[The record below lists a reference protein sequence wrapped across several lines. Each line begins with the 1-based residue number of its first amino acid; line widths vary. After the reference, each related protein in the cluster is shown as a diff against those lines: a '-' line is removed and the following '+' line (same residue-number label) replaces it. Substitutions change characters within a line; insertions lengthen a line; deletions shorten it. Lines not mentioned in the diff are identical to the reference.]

1 MISGQF
7 KPIEQM
13 STAIMNTPL
22 HRRHFL
28 RAAALTGVGG
38 SVALLGHAQDSP
50 KVGADLVTSD
60 AQTAIDRGLEYLA
73 AHQGVDGAFTDKNGG
88 ANVAVTA
95 LAGLALLAGGHL
107 PGRGKYGQTVARAAD
122 YLLMKGASGTK
133 VGYLQNTEGFLA
145 HGAMYQHGF
154 GSLFLAEMHG
164 TFPDPEKGAKVRDML
179 EKAIALIVK
188 AQNREGG
195 WRYTPEP
202 TDSDVSVTVAQLMA
216 LRAAKNAGIF
226 VDKAVVDK
234 CVEYIRAC
242 KLPDGSFMYQKGKHA
257 TSSPFPRSAAA
268 IVGLYSAGIYEGEI
282 IERGLKYLMRYL
294 PTGGRNG
301 NDVRPDH
308 FFYGHYYAA
317 LAMWTAGGTYWNEW
331 FPAIRKELLARR
343 GASQVWEENYNGT
356 AYGTAMACIILQLP
370 NNYLPIMQK

>member
-1 MISGQF
+1 M
-7 KPIEQM
+7 K
-13 STAIMNTPL
+13 TP
-22 HRRHFL
+22 HRRQFL
-28 RAAALTGVGG
+28 RAAALTGAGG
-38 SVALLGHAQDSP
+38 SVALLGHAQDAP
-50 KVGADLVTSD
+50 KAGGDLVTSD
-60 AQTAIDRGLEYLA
+60 AQTAIDRGLEYLS
-73 AHQGVDGAFTDKNGG
+73 AHQGSDGGFTDKSGG

-95 LAGLALLAGGHL
+95 LTGLALLAGGHL
-107 PGRGKYGQTVARAAD
+107 PGRGKYGQAVARAAD
-122 YLLMKGASGTK
+122 YLLGKGGSGTK
-133 VGYLQNTEGFLA
+133 PGYLQNTDAFLA

-164 TFPDPEKGAKVRDML
+164 TFPDPDKGAKVRDML

-195 WRYTPEP
+195 WRYEPQP

-226 VDKAVVDK
+226 VDKGVVDK
-234 CVEYIRAC
+234 CVEYIRGC
-242 KLPDGSFMYQKGKHA
+242 KLPDGGFMYQKGKPA
-257 TSSPFPRSAAA
+257 SQSAFPRSAAA
-268 IVGLYSAGIYEGEI
+268 VVGLYSAGIYEGEI
-282 IERGLKYLMRYL
+282 IEKGLRYLMRYL
-294 PTGGRNG
+294 PAGGRNG
-301 NDVRPDH
+301 NDVRPDY

-317 LAMWTAGGTYWNEW
+317 LAMWTAGGTVWNEW

-343 GASQVWEENYNGT
+343 NPANVWDDHNGT

>member
-1 MISGQF
+1 M
-7 KPIEQM
+7 PRARPVPRR
-13 STAIMNTPL
+13 TATL
-22 HRRHFL
+22 
-28 RAAALTGVGG
+28 AGAGG
-38 SVALLGHAQDSP
+38 AGALLGHAQDAP
-50 KVGADLVTSD
+50 KAGADLVTSD

-73 AHQGVDGAFTDKNGG
+73 AHQQPDGAFTDKNGG

-95 LAGLALLAGGHL
+95 LSGLALLAGGHL
-107 PGRGKYGQTVARAAD
+107 PGRGKYGAAVARAAD
-122 YLLMKGASGTK
+122 YLLAKGGSATK
-133 VGYLQNTEGFLA
+133 VGYLQNTDAFLA

-164 TFPDPEKGAKVRDML
+164 TFPDPDKGAKVRDML

-195 WRYTPEP
+195 WRYEPQP

-226 VDKAVVDK
+226 VDKGVVDK
-234 CVEYIRAC
+234 CVEYIRGC
-242 KLPDGSFMYQKGKHA
+242 KLPDGGFMYQKGKPA
-257 TSSPFPRSAAA
+257 TGSLFPRSAAA

-282 IERGLKYLMRYL
+282 IEKGLKYLMRYL
-294 PTGGRNG
+294 PTGIRNG
-301 NDVRPDH
+301 GDVRPDH

-317 LAMWTAGGTYWNEW
+317 LAMWTAGGTYWNDW
-331 FPAIRKELLARR
+331 FPAIRKDLLGRR
-343 GASQVWEENYNGT
+343 NGSNVWEDYNGT
-356 AYGTAMACIILQLP
+356 PYGTAMACIILQLP

>member
-1 MISGQF
+1 
-7 KPIEQM
+7 
-13 STAIMNTPL
+13 MNTP

-28 RAAALTGVGG
+28 RAAALAGVGG

-50 KVGADLVTSD
+50 KVEADLVTSD

-73 AHQGVDGAFTDKNGG
+73 ASQGADGAFTDKNGG

-107 PGRGKYGQTVARAAD
+107 PGRGKHGAAVARAAD
-122 YLLMKGASGTK
+122 YLLAKGGSATK
-133 VGYLQNTEGFLA
+133 VGYLQNTDAFLA

-164 TFPDPEKGAKVRDML
+164 TFPDPDKQAKVRDML

-195 WRYTPEP
+195 WRYEPQP

-226 VDKAVVDK
+226 IDKSVVDK
-234 CVEYIRAC
+234 CVEYIRGC
-242 KLPDGSFMYQKGKHA
+242 KLPDGGFCYQKGKPA
-257 TSSPFPRSAAA
+257 TGSLFPRSAAA
-268 IVGLYSAGIYEGEI
+268 VVGLYSAGIYEGEI
-282 IERGLKYLMRYL
+282 IEKGLKYLMRYL
-294 PTGGRNG
+294 PAGPRVNF
-301 NDVRPDH
+301 DIRPDH
-308 FFYGHYYAA
+308 YLYGHYYAA
-317 LAMWTAGGTYWNEW
+317 LAMWTAGGQYWTEW

-343 GASQVWEENYNGT
+343 NPAGVWEDYNGT
-356 AYGTAMACIILQLP
+356 AYGTAIACIILQLP